1 MRSVSGMVPYKGL
14 WLTGIVFQ
22 LTNRG
27 DDMNKKGISTVL
39 GAAMASSFA
48 TGALASENP
57 FAMKE
62 LAGGYVQ
69 VAEYVPVPDAP
80 KDTKQTKEMVCGEGK
95 CGGQMMKNPEMNCG
109 AMMEQAKKSPQEES
123 KAMEGKCAGMNMG
136 QPAAPK

>member
-1 MRSVSGMVPYKGL
+1 
-14 WLTGIVFQ
+14 
-22 LTNRG
+22 
-27 DDMNKKGISTVL
+27 MNKKGMSTVL

-48 TGALASENP
+48 TGALATENP
-57 FAMKE
+57 FGMKE

-80 KDTKQTKEMVCGEGK
+80 KDAKQTKEMVCGEGK

-136 QPAAPK
+136 QPATSK